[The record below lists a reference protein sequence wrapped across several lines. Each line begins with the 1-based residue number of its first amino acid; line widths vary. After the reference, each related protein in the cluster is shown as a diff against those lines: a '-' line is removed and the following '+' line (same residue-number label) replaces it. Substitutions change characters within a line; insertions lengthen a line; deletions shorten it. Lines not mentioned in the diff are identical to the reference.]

1 MHSKLSP
8 IQVFFLYLIYSEHT
22 QIRQGCYYDGGGNK
36 SPILWDSEL
45 QRVPG
50 SFASFEEYVGVFEP
64 LLFEECRAQLHNS
77 WEELVEG
84 SSGDPFVPVS
94 VKTVE
99 RRERGKVAKI
109 STTFL

>member
-1 MHSKLSP
+1 M
-8 IQVFFLYLIYSEHT
+8 
-22 QIRQGCYYDGGGNK
+22 
-36 SPILWDSEL
+36 
-45 QRVPG
+45 PG
-50 SFASFEEYVGVFEP
+50 SFASFDEYVGVFEP

-109 STTFL
+109 SYTFP

>member
-1 MHSKLSP
+1 VLLS
-8 IQVFFLYLIYSEHT
+8 
-22 QIRQGCYYDGGGNK
+22 G
-36 SPILWDSEL
+36 DSEL

-50 SFASFEEYVGVFEP
+50 SFVSFEEYVGVFEP

-109 STTFL
+109 STTFP